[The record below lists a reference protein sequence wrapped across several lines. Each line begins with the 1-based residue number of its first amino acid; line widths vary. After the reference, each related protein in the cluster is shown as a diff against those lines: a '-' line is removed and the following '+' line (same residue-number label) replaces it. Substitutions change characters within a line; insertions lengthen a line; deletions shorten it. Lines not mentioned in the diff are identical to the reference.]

1 VTGHERLKLWKMHH
15 PVRGLL
21 HGSAAILSV
30 VGGAALWARAEFDF
44 PRQLALLVFAASL
57 VGLYTVSSLYHSVP
71 WERTWKDRMQ
81 RVDHSMIYVL
91 VAGTYTPIAFVVL
104 EGPARAIALSVVWGI
119 AAGGI
124 LQKIAFPDVGMWL
137 SITLQ
142 MIQGWFGVLFFWP
155 LAERLPA
162 PALFLLCLGGVL
174 YSVGMVMLVTER
186 PRLWPHVFSYHE
198 VFHVFVIGGSAAH
211 YAMTLFYVAPF
222 APV

>member
-1 VTGHERLKLWKMHH
+1 MTGHERLKLWKMHH

-81 RVDHSMIYVL
+81 RIDHSMIYVL

-104 EGPARAIALSVVWGI
+104 EGPARAIALSIVWGI

-124 LQKIAFPDVGMWL
+124 LQKIAFPNVGMWL

-142 MIQGWFGVLFFWP
+142 MVQGWFGLLFFLP

-162 PALFLLCLGGVL
+162 PALFLLAFGGIL

-211 YAMTLFYVAPF
+211 YAMTLFYVVPF
-222 APV
+222 IPV